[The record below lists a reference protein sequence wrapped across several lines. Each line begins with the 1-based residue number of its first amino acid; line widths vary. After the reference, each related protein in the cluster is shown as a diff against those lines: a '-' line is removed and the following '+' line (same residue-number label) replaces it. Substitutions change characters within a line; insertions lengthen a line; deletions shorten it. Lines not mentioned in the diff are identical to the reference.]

1 MRILV
6 TGASGFI
13 GSAVCKKFASAGH
26 EVVGIDS
33 NTKYYAPELK
43 KLRVAQFLLPSG
55 VDFQEIDLSQF
66 EKLHDLICTFQPQI
80 VINLAAQAGVRLP
93 IEESSKYV
101 DSNLVGFSN
110 LLRSVAMNKIPNF
123 LYASS
128 SSVYGNSSTPP
139 YSENEKNLVPRSF
152 YGATK
157 LANEILAP
165 ALVRS
170 TRTKT
175 RGMRFFTVY
184 GPWGR
189 PDMAYFRMIANV
201 LVGSPF
207 TFFGDG
213 RVERDF
219 TYVDDTVNSIYAL
232 ALELDTRTNSFSDV
246 VNLGGGRPLSMSYLV
261 KLIENELGQKIK
273 LNFEDENQNDVFQTI
288 ADTSYLR
295 KLVGFSPETKLE
307 DGISRTIEWATQP
320 DVQGKLSNWVASSR

>member
-33 NTKYYAPELK
+33 NTNYYAPELK

-55 VDFQEIDLSQF
+55 VEFQEMDLSQF
-66 EKLHDLICTFQPQI
+66 EKLHDLICTFQPQV

-110 LLRSVAMNKIPNF
+110 LLRSVAINKVPNF

-139 YSENEKNLVPRSF
+139 YSEIEKNLVPTSF

-170 TRTKT
+170 TQTKT

-189 PDMAYFRMIANV
+189 PDMAYFRIIAAALTGNT
-201 LVGSPF
+201 F
-207 TFFGDG
+207 TLNGDG
-213 RVERDF
+213 DIRRDF
-219 TYVDDTVNSIYAL
+219 TYIGDVIESL
-232 ALELDTRTNSFSDV
+232 ARICLLKKFQYSTLNI
-246 VNLGGGRPLSMSYLV
+246 GGGNDRTLLEVISI
-261 KLIENELGQKIK
+261 IENLSGAKLKISK
-273 LNFEDENQNDVFQTI
+273 AGRDSMDLLRTK
-288 ADTSYLR
+288 ADTNRLESSIGTIPQTSIEIGLKTTLDWAMR
-295 KLVGFSPETKLE
+295 KDIFPKL
-307 DGISRTIEWATQP
+307 DLWKI
-320 DVQGKLSNWVASSR
+320 